1 MPNVWGFC
9 VSIRCG
15 IENYITYIYIC
26 RHLKKTIVIK
36 ALQNEIVLSYFIKID
51 LEPI

>member
-15 IENYITYIYIC
+15 IENYITYIYTSVVI
-26 RHLKKTIVIK
+26 KKKNNFK